1 VAAEGAVL
9 QPPQP
14 KIELRVFFIPISAF
28 FQPQNCISF
37 GGKQRPQRLV
47 LQKKTG
53 QLMPRDNLNNRSQ
66 MVALFPA
73 TYTRLALR
81 IRPVIVIRQE
91 PEKAQP

>member
-1 VAAEGAVL
+1 
-9 QPPQP
+9 
-14 KIELRVFFIPISAF
+14 
-28 FQPQNCISF
+28 
-37 GGKQRPQRLV
+37 
-47 LQKKTG
+47 
-53 QLMPRDNLNNRSQ
+53 MPGDNSNDRSQ